1 MNVNPYAVPELSSDP
16 AVASLGADDLR
27 LPTLAKALAIIAIC
41 LGSFNILGGFCGVIG
56 MSTMAVVFQTTAF
69 QELMGRDDSAAGA
82 ELRRE
87 MAQIQS
93 SLPIYLVQLAL
104 TTLVS
109 VFLVIGGV
117 GALKQRE
124 WGRKILVYSCV
135 AYVLVTLATWVYS
148 VSSTLTNFDAMD
160 STQRAA
166 TIGGLV
172 LGVIFGLVFLA
183 YYIFTAYYFS
193 IASTLVYFPQKS
205 PLAPSQTTGS
215 AHS

>member
-1 MNVNPYAVPELSSDP
+1 MEVNPYAAPKFSVDPE
-16 AVASLGADDLR
+16 VAAMGVDSLR

-56 MSTMAVVFQTTAF
+56 MSAVAFVFQTTAF
-69 QELMGRDDSAAGA
+69 QKQMERDESAAGA
-82 ELRRE
+82 DLRRE

-93 SLPIYLVQLAL
+93 SLPVLMVQLAL
-104 TTLVS
+104 TVLVS
-109 VFLVIGGV
+109 IFLVIGGI

-124 WGRKILVYSCV
+124 WGRKSLVYGCV
-135 AYVLVTLATWVYS
+135 SYVLVTLATWVYS
-148 VSSTLTNFDAMD
+148 VSSTLTGIEAMD

-172 LGVIFGLVFLA
+172 LGIIFGLIFLA

-193 IASTLVYFPQKS
+193 IASTLAYFQKN
-205 PLAPSQTTGS
+205 PS
-215 AHS
+215 